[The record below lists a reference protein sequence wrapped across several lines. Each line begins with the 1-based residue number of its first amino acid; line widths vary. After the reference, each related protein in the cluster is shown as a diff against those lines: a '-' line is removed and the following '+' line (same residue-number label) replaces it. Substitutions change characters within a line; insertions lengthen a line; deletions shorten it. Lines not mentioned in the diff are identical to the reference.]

1 MALRST
7 WLQKYFLDSL
17 IRKMLIYGG
26 EIIVENSTSTFI
38 FSLGIIAYKIMT
50 GKFPFPDNLSQSE
63 LTKKIQEGKFDFST
77 RVFIDYSERAID
89 LVKRMLKVDPGR
101 DFKIDAPH
109 FKRFSINHY

>member
-1 MALRST
+1 
-7 WLQKYFLDSL
+7 
-17 IRKMLIYGG
+17 
-26 EIIVENSTSTFI
+26 
-38 FSLGIIAYKIMT
+38 MT

-101 DFKIDAPH
+101 DLKGVKGHLQQNRTLAEKIRH
-109 FKRFSINHY
+109 LQQNHLQ